1 MRWLEP
7 FENLENFEAYF
18 GDELKDAPKGEVVI
32 RLIEGGNEYMIV
44 GDTKCG
50 YTPGIKVGYH
60 VWIQSPKGSYMTSEI
75 QSIDFAAETFTC
87 VQSTYHFHFVKK

>member
-1 MRWLEP
+1 MYEP
-7 FENLENFEAYF
+7 FENLENFEVAF
-18 GDELKDAPKGEVVI
+18 GEELKDAPKGEVVI
-32 RLIEGGNEYMIV
+32 RLIEGGNEYMKV

-60 VWIQSPKGSYMTSEI
+60 VWVESPKGSYMTSEV
-75 QSIDFAAETFTC
+75 QSIVFAAETFTC

>member
-7 FENLENFEAYF
+7 FENLENFEATF
-18 GDELKDAPKGEVVI
+18 GDELKEAPKGEVVI

-60 VWIQSPKGSYMTSEI
+60 VWIQSPKGSYMTSEV

-87 VQSTYHFHFVKK
+87 VQSTYHFHFVKR

>member
-1 MRWLEP
+1 MYEP
-7 FENLENFEAYF
+7 FENLENLEAYF

-32 RLIEGGNEYMIV
+32 RLIEGGNEYMKV

-60 VWIQSPKGSYMTSEI
+60 VWVQSPNGYYMTSEV

-87 VQSTYHFHFVKK
+87 FQSTYHFHFVKK

>member
-1 MRWLEP
+1 MLDP
-7 FENLENFEAYF
+7 FENLEIFEAYF
-18 GDELKDAPKGEVVI
+18 GEELNDAPKGEVVI
-32 RLIEGGNEYMIV
+32 RLIEGGNEYMKV

-60 VWIQSPKGSYMTSEI
+60 VWVQSPKGFFMTSEV